1 MSAVIGSNLAARI
14 AGFARAKVLEKK
26 ATRAGRYPRPLY
38 DFAQRIKRLTQ
49 FPKGE
54 VLEPLKGVA
63 GNLSGQSWAG
73 SDSMQAAQQIQNGM
87 MLSFNSANFFDAIYW
102 PFDDLRKASGV
113 TILPN
118 DNGKTLDA
126 RVVRRDKGG
135 ERIIYDR
142 MSEDTE
148 SFLDRMIQL
157 IDIRMQRQAATAKD
171 LVGVNSM
178 IQVNQTGNYAGISR
192 ERVPEVQNVCFAGND
207 GNGTTPAWMGA
218 RGTTGTSGTLLTQLE
233 EFMTQIRTGA
243 AMSGLPKGKFLARGG
258 RGFIKKLKAQ
268 MRVDGLQFNVE
279 AANMSSKLNLMITD
293 ERLGLG
299 GPDVE
304 FVWDPTLDYLDVIAT
319 SEKGLGVSQI
329 SVTFGGTT
337 WTRTPTAVAYVT
349 AAGAI
354 DKIVVTDPGA
364 GCVAPGSVTVTL
376 GNAGSGISAAFQA
389 YHFASSSGTGKTQV
403 DADDSRIG
411 SMDYVEVTTAG
422 SGYPVTGVA
431 SNFTDRLYVHYE
443 PSWKYLVQEGL
454 DEYLSIPADDPR
466 ARKIEQQFDHTD
478 CLVCNCPR
486 ANGVLVAASS

>member
-1 MSAVIGSNLAARI
+1 MAAVIGSNLAARI
-14 AGFARAKVLEKK
+14 AGFSRAKVLEKK
-26 ATRAGRYPRPLY
+26 STRAGRYPRPAY
-38 DFAQRIKRLTQ
+38 DFAQRVKQMTQ

-54 VLEPLKGVA
+54 VLVPLKGIA
-63 GNLSGQSWAG
+63 GNLSGQSWSG
-73 SDSMQAAQQIQNGM
+73 SDSMNSAQQIQNGM
-87 MLSFNSANFFDAIYW
+87 LLSFNSANFFDAIYW
-102 PFDDLRKASGV
+102 PFDDLRKSCGV

-135 ERIIYDR
+135 ERILFDR
-142 MSEDTE
+142 MTEDTE
-148 SFLDRMIQL
+148 SFLDRMVQL
-157 IDIRMQRQAATAKD
+157 IDIRLQRQAATSKD
-171 LVGVNSM
+171 LVGINSM

-207 GNGTTPAWMGA
+207 ANGTAPAWMGA

-233 EFMTQIRTGA
+233 EFMTQLRTGA
-243 AMSGLPKGKFLARGG
+243 SMSGLSKGKFFARAG

-268 MRVDGLQFNVE
+268 MRLEGLQFNVE

-304 FVWDPTLDYLDVIAT
+304 FVWDPTLDYLDVIAA

-364 GCVAPGSVTVTL
+364 GCAAPGSATIAL
-376 GNAGSGISAAFQA
+376 GNVGSGTSFAGQA
-389 YHFASSSGTGKTQV
+389 YHFASDSGTGKTQV

-411 SMDYVEVTTAG
+411 SLDYVAVTTPG
-422 SGYPVTGVA
+422 SNYPTTGVA
-431 SNFTDRLYVHYE
+431 SNFTDRLYVQYE
-443 PSWKYLVQEGL
+443 PSWKYMVQEGL
-454 DEYLSIPADDPR
+454 DELLSIPADDAR
-466 ARKIEQQFDHTD
+466 SRKIEQQFDHTD